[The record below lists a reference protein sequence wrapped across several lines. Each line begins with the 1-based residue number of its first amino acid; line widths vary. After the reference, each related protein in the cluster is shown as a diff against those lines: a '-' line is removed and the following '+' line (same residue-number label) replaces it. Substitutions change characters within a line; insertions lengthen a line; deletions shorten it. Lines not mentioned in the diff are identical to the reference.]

1 MDIEVQPSTR
11 SQRILAAIMLTDAVG
26 FSARMSVDEETTLY
40 LIQRDL
46 KLFGNL
52 CGEFEGQVLKS
63 TGDGLLMYFVSAV
76 QAVACGLEMQRRL
89 REYWDPS
96 TDNHYLEHRI
106 GIHLGDVLFNQV
118 DVLGNGVNIA
128 ARLQNHADPGG
139 LCISQTIY
147 DVVKARLNLNATYLG
162 PLKLKNIQEP
172 VPSYKV
178 SLSDSEDRTL
188 SSRADSLASSESLG
202 STAPLAIANPR
213 MAVVQTLSQH
223 PERQRIK
230 KLIFG
235 TCHETWEN
243 DPEVLARFELADLI
257 DILMQRY
264 SNLEQCE
271 AELNRVVASLNR
283 KSQYAAIA
291 PVIIKSLFELYA
303 ATGEPDPDDMV
314 SQDSEDATSMEY
326 LYQQVAT
333 QLERAS
339 NCTRVKK
346 LMYCI
351 CYGAWENNPEALA
364 QLDGQD
370 LVQRLHR
377 LAPTPRDLKYRL
389 GQAIKRLNRQGVY
402 TRVANTIL
410 YYCRVLYVSEHEA
423 YRLSTPMPQ
432 SGELLASMT
441 RIEAVASPPQVP
453 EATQVYSNAA
463 HLQRSPQETSVI
475 SRSAKSTPVK
485 DRTNLFDLRLDIM
498 RYTNPLRAKLL
509 LYSCLHGPFG
519 FGQQDWSTLR
529 AQTID
534 DLVREVFD
542 YCETYD
548 DLESKLDII
557 AHCLGENDENT
568 QVAGALAQAM
578 KPYYPTVSIIAS

>member
-1 MDIEVQPSTR
+1 MDIGVQPSTR

-26 FSARMSVDEETTLY
+26 FSARMSVDEETTLH

-46 KLFGNL
+46 DLFGSL
-52 CGEFEGQVLKS
+52 CNEFEGQVLKS

-89 REYWDPS
+89 REFS
-96 TDNHYLEHRI
+96 HVAAEGLYLDHRI

-147 DVVKARLNLNATYLG
+147 DVVKARLNLNTTYLG
-162 PLKLKNIQEP
+162 PVQLKNIQEP

-178 SLSDSEDRTL
+178 HLSESEDKTL
-188 SSRADSLASSESLG
+188 SSRAELASASASLG
-202 STAPLAIANPR
+202 STAPLATVNPC
-213 MAVVQTLSQH
+213 MAVVQTLSHH
-223 PERQRIK
+223 PEQQRIK

-243 DPEVLARFELADLI
+243 DSEVLARFELADLV
-257 DILMQRY
+257 DTLLQRY
-264 SNLEQCE
+264 STLEQCE

-291 PVIIKSLFELYA
+291 PVIVQNLAILYA
-303 ATGEPDPDDMV
+303 ELEVEPDELV
-314 SQDSEDATSMEY
+314 SQDSDDGNSIEY

-333 QLERAS
+333 QLEGAS
-339 NCTRVKK
+339 NCHRIKK

-351 CYGAWENNPEALA
+351 CYSAWENNPDALA
-364 QLDGQD
+364 QLDSQD
-370 LVQRLHR
+370 LVQRLHQ

-389 GQAIKRLNRQGVY
+389 SQAIKRLNRQGVY

-410 YYCRVLYVSEHEA
+410 YYCRTLYVNGHEA
-423 YRLSTPMPQ
+423 HRLAAPIPKA
-432 SGELLASMT
+432 GELLASMT
-441 RIEAVASPPQVP
+441 RIGTVASPQMH
-453 EATQVYSNAA
+453 ETTQVYSAPLR
-463 HLQRSPQETSVI
+463 HVSTQEEGGGSLRAT
-475 SRSAKSTPVK
+475 STPVK
-485 DRTNLFDLRLDIM
+485 DRTNLFDLRLEIM

-519 FGQQDWSTLR
+519 FAPPDWSYLR
-529 AQTID
+529 SQTID
-534 DLVREVFD
+534 DLVRGVFD
-542 YCETYD
+542 YCETFD
-548 DLESKLDII
+548 DLESKLEII

-568 QVAGALAQAM
+568 QVAGALSQAM
-578 KPYYPTVSIIAS
+578 KPYYPAVSVVAS